1 MWFCG
6 KHKLDRV
13 QQSLQADQNPEQLLS
28 LPHVRRLLQAH
39 SKQEKSNQIMSV
51 RESFRLHSTAWSFKS

>member
-1 MWFCG
+1 MWSGG

-39 SKQEKSNQIMSV
+39 SKQENYFHFLKVLNP
-51 RESFRLHSTAWSFKS
+51 HST